1 MSMYDR
7 RVQLLLDRDRYDRV
21 AREAGRRGVS
31 VATVIREA
39 IDRAVPAGDERRRRA
54 ARVILGTPD
63 MPVPDLDGRRAE
75 LDEIRSGR

>member
-7 RVQLLLDRDRYDRV
+7 RVQLLLDQDRYDRI

-39 IDRAVPAGDERRRRA
+39 IDRSIPAGDARRMKA
-54 ARVILGTPD
+54 GKLILDAPD
-63 MPVPDLDGRRAE
+63 MPLPEPDALRRE
-75 LDEIRSGR
+75 LDEVRSGR